1 MGAAR
6 LLAKFWVAFC
16 LFAGAHA
23 LVSRIDGHAIPE
35 EAVSSVGIC
44 VLLFG
49 AMGLLFIAGYG
60 ATSRRSA
67 LAKLGPDVFVPGFND
82 IVFVAFAGIVF
93 AVQVA
98 AAHHNAPADALSGVE
113 RAMRF
118 ILPGQRALEE
128 ALGHAGLDGG
138 RALASAAAWILAFIF
153 LGSAFSRIGMSAGL
167 MRLERKRSSE
177 VMTAAVFT
185 FALSLAGI
193 QFLALGMLYPWLSKD
208 LLGSLFGT
216 VLIGLGPLMLAYAI
230 VAAITNLL
238 ALNPEARQ
246 T

>member
-6 LLAKFWVAFC
+6 LLAKGWVAFC

-23 LVSRIDGHAIPE
+23 LVLRLDAHMIPE
-35 EAVSSVGIC
+35 EAVSSVGVC

-82 IVFVAFAGIVF
+82 IVFIVFAAIVF

-98 AAHHNAPADALSGVE
+98 AAHHSAPANALSALE
-113 RAMRF
+113 QAMRF
-118 ILPGQRALEE
+118 AVPGQRALEA
-128 ALGHAGLDGG
+128 ALVNTGLDGG
-138 RALASAAAWILAFIF
+138 RAFASAASWILAFVF
-153 LGSAFSRIGMSAGL
+153 LGSAFSRIGMGAGL
-167 MRLERKRSSE
+167 MRLERKRPTE
-177 VMTAAVFT
+177 VMTAAVFS
-185 FALSLAGI
+185 FALSLLGI
-193 QFLALGMLYPWLSKD
+193 QFLAFGTLYPWLPKD
-208 LLGSLFGT
+208 FLASLAGT
-216 VLIGLGPLMLAYAI
+216 VLIGLGPLALAYAV

-238 ALNPEARQ
+238 ALNPEA
-246 T
+246 